1 MKHPA
6 RIYSFLAF
14 FTAVIW
20 GTTFIST
27 KILLNSGLT
36 PADIFLIRA
45 VIAYLVL
52 CLLHPRHFQP
62 APIRDEWVFILLGV
76 FGGSLYFLTENTALN
91 ITLASNVSL
100 IVTTAP
106 IFTAI
111 GAHFFVKEESLTR
124 NLWIG
129 AVIAFAGVFL
139 VVYNGNF
146 LLKINP
152 LGDILS
158 LSAAMLWAVY
168 SILLRRVDRLYPTL
182 YITRKIFFY
191 GALTL
196 LPWFLYQPFTWNVVV
211 LSRPEVWL
219 NLLFLGVIA
228 SSLCYVVWNKAIRV
242 MGSIR
247 TNNYI
252 YFIPFITL
260 LTAAI
265 FLHEKLTVFSL
276 LGAVLIFLGVYVT
289 GIQETNPTG
298 DKNIPLSGEK

>member
-1 MKHPA
+1 
-6 RIYSFLAF
+6 
-14 FTAVIW
+14 
-20 GTTFIST
+20 
-27 KILLNSGLT
+27 
-36 PADIFLIRA
+36 
-45 VIAYLVL
+45 
-52 CLLHPRHFQP
+52 
-62 APIRDEWVFILLGV
+62 
-76 FGGSLYFLTENTALN
+76 
-91 ITLASNVSL
+91 
-100 IVTTAP
+100 VTTAP

-111 GAHFFVKEESLTR
+111 AAHFFVKEERLTR

-129 AVIAFAGVFL
+129 AAIAFAGVFL

-191 GALTL
+191 GTLTL
-196 LPWFLYQPFTWNVVV
+196 LPWFFYQPFTWDMKV
-211 LSRPEVWL
+211 LSRPEVWM

-228 SSLCYVVWNKAIRV
+228 SSLCYVIWNKAIRV
-242 MGSIR
+242 MGSIK

-265 FLHEKLTVFSL
+265 FLGERLTLFSL

-289 GIQETNPTG
+289 RIPNAIPFGNKKTG
-298 DKNIPLSGEK
+298 